1 MEEQSVGRLEQ
12 EAGGEK
18 LVLRCSGSR
27 LHPAKFAGLEMRYWH
42 PVVKCS
48 SSKIVSDLNPAEL
61 IVSLQ
66 LVYYGGGHIEGML
79 MLKIQGL
86 A

>member
-1 MEEQSVGRLEQ
+1 M
-12 EAGGEK
+12 
-18 LVLRCSGSR
+18 
-27 LHPAKFAGLEMRYWH
+27 
-42 PVVKCS
+42 VKCS